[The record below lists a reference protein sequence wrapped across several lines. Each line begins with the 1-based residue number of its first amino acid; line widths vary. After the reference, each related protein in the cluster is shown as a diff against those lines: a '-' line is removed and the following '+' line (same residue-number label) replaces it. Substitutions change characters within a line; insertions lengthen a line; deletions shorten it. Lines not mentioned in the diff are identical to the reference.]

1 MIEIRMHGR
10 GGQGAA
16 VSSQIL
22 ADAFFHE
29 GKEVQSFPMFGVER
43 RGAPVAAYVRVDEKP
58 IYTRCELK
66 DPRYVLVLDPTLV
79 ANVNIT
85 GGIKPGGIL
94 VINSNDISLR
104 ERFKGDYKVMLID
117 GTAIAIKHGL
127 GSRVAPIVNTVML
140 GAFAKAT
147 GLVSIDSVCKSIQ
160 EAFPKDKGAN
170 ASAARE
176 AYEALNSN

>member
-22 ADAFFHE
+22 ADAFFRE

-43 RGAPVAAYVRVDEKP
+43 RGAPVAAFVRVDDKP
-58 IYTRCELK
+58 IHARCELR
-66 DPRYVLVLDPTLV
+66 DPKFVMVLDPTLV
-79 ANVNIT
+79 ANVDIS
-85 GGIKPGGIL
+85 GGIKPGGLL
-94 VINSNDISLR
+94 VINSSDKSLL
-104 ERFKGDYKVMLID
+104 EKFKGEYKVMLID

-140 GAFAKAT
+140 GAFAKAS
-147 GLVSIDSVCKSIQ
+147 GLVSIDSVCKCIQ
-160 EAFPKDKGAN
+160 ETFPKDKGAN
-170 ASAARE
+170 AEAARE
-176 AYEALNSN
+176 AYETLKTN